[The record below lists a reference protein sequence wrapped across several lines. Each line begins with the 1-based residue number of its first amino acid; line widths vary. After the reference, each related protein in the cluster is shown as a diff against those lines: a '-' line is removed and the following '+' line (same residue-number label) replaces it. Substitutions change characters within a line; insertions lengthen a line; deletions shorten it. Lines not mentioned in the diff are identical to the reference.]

1 MARTKSLETA
11 MEELEAAIQKLESGQ
26 LGLEASLKLYS
37 DGVKLVKTCNDA
49 IDKAEKKMIELKA
62 EAETDGLYENN
73 E

>member
-1 MARTKSLETA
+1 

-49 IDKAEKKMIELKA
+49 IDKAEKKMIELK
-62 EAETDGLYENN
+62 D
-73 E
+73 

>member
-37 DGVKLVKTCNDA
+37 DDVKLVKTCNDA

-62 EAETDGLYENN
+62 EDETDGLYENN

>member
-1 MARTKSLETA
+1 MARTKSLETT

-37 DGVKLVKTCNDA
+37 DDVKLVKTCNDA

-62 EAETDGLYENN
+62 EDETDGLYENN

>member
-11 MEELEAAIQKLESGQ
+11 LEELEAAIQKLEDGQ
-26 LGLEASLKLYS
+26 LGLEASLKLYAE
-37 DGVKLVKTCNDA
+37 GVKLVKTCNDA

-62 EAETDGLYENN
+62 EDETDGLYENH